1 MNSHDP
7 LATLAPP
14 PDPRVTWDLPPF
26 GTMPTTVEL
35 DPRVTRVLAP
45 NPSPMTLD
53 GTNTYLVGEPGAG
66 VVLLV
71 DPGPDD
77 PQHLAVVEA
86 AVAELDAE
94 VALILVTHHHHDHAE
109 AALDWASRFG
119 CRVAAARPDVAG
131 PDGLVLGAEGLVAMP
146 GSGAT
151 VAVVATPG
159 HSADHLAFR
168 LPHGP
173 LLTGD
178 HILGRGTSVVAH
190 PDGDLGAYL
199 ESLGRVLGLGADA
212 LYPGHG
218 PELVAGD
225 PTDVVAYYRT
235 HREFR
240 MRQITAVLAGA
251 PHTPRELVAR
261 IYVDVDRG
269 LWDAAELST
278 RAALEELQRRGVVA
292 LQDDTARLVDAG
304 S

>member
-1 MNSHDP
+1 
-7 LATLAPP
+7 
-14 PDPRVTWDLPPF
+14 
-26 GTMPTTVEL
+26 MPTTVEL

-45 NPSPMTLD
+45 NASPMTLD
-53 GTNTYLVGEPGAG
+53 GTNTYLVGEPRAG

-71 DPGPDD
+71 DPGPED
-77 PQHLAVVEA
+77 PEHLAAVEA
-86 AVAELDAE
+86 AIAELDAE
-94 VALILVTHHHHDHAE
+94 VALILVTHHHRDHAE
-109 AALDWASRFG
+109 AALAWASRFG

-131 PDGLVLGAEGLVAMP
+131 PDGLVLGAEDLVAMP

-178 HILGRGTSVVAH
+178 HILGRGTSVVAY

-199 ESLGRVLGLGADA
+199 ESLRRVLGVGPDA

-225 PTDVVAYYRT
+225 ATEVIAYYRA

-240 MRQITAVLAGA
+240 MRQIIAVLARA

-261 IYVDVDRG
+261 IYADVDRG

-278 RAALEELQRRGVVA
+278 RAAVEELQRQGVVA
-292 LQDDTARLVDAG
+292 LEEDIARLVDAG
-304 S
+304 G